1 MLVAWFFLSFLKVYN
16 KPYHSHLG
24 LLEAAWY
31 TWVGE
36 SRVLILLL
44 CGAEGFETRDN
55 QERHLVDVRD
65 VAQALLLVYEKAEAE
80 GRYICTSHTVKEEI
94 VVEKLKSFYPHY
106 NYPKK

>member
-1 MLVAWFFLSFLKVYN
+1 
-16 KPYHSHLG
+16 
-24 LLEAAWY
+24 
-31 TWVGE
+31 
-36 SRVLILLL
+36 
-44 CGAEGFETRDN
+44 
-55 QERHLVDVRD
+55 LVDVRD